1 MSRPAE
7 SVSRPGLP
15 LSGMRVLDLTRLAP
29 GPYATLVLADLG
41 AEVVKLEPPE
51 GDAARAM
58 PPGGQGELF
67 AALNRGKRSLV
78 LDLKRDGAVEA
89 VRRVLARCDVLVEGF
104 RPGVMDRLGLGHAP
118 LLEAFPGL
126 VVCALSGFGQ
136 TGPDRGRAGHD
147 LGYAARAGLLAM
159 GGRDGAPA
167 MPGAQVADIGGAWV
181 AVSGILA
188 ALLERAR
195 TGRGR
200 LVDVSLVE
208 SATSFASLHLGP
220 ALLGLPVAPAGQG
233 FLDGGLPSYGLYR
246 TEDDRWLAVAAL
258 EPKFFAALCERL
270 GLGDLTAEAYR
281 GGPEAERVRAML
293 AQTFA
298 SAPLATWQERLAG
311 LDACVEPVLLPEEV
325 RGDAHLGARGLFPG
339 RGLLA
344 TPLHLGPPASA
355 PAPALGE
362 HTRDVLAEAGLTAAE
377 IDALID

>member
-1 MSRPAE
+1 VA
-7 SVSRPGLP
+7 RPGLP
-15 LSGMRVLDLTRLAP
+15 LSGTRVLDLTRLAP

-58 PPGGQGELF
+58 PPGGEGELF

-89 VRRVLARCDVLVEGF
+89 VRRVLGRCDVLVEGF
-104 RPGVMDRLGLGHAP
+104 RPGVMDRLGLGHAA
-118 LLEAFPGL
+118 LLEAFPRL

-136 TGPDRGRAGHD
+136 TGPDRERAGHD
-147 LGYAARAGLLAM
+147 LGYVARAGLLAV
-159 GGRDGAPA
+159 GGHDGAPA

-181 AVSGILA
+181 AASGILA
-188 ALLERAR
+188 ALLERTR

-208 SATSFASLHLGP
+208 SATSFAALHLGP

-246 TEDDRWLAVAAL
+246 TADDRWLAVAAL

-270 GLGDLTAEAYR
+270 GLGDLTAEAY
-281 GGPEAERVRAML
+281 GGGKEAERVRATL
-293 AQTFA
+293 ARTFA
-298 SAPLATWQERLAG
+298 SAPLATWQERLAE

-325 RGDAHLGARGLFPG
+325 RRDAHLVARGLFPG
-339 RGLLA
+339 AGRLA

-355 PAPALGE
+355 PAPGLGE
-362 HTRDVLAEAGLTAAE
+362 HTREVLAEAGLTAAE
-377 IDALID
+377 IDALVS

>member
-1 MSRPAE
+1 MA
-7 SVSRPGLP
+7 RPGLP
-15 LSGMRVLDLTRLAP
+15 LSGVRVLDLTRLAP

-58 PPGGQGELF
+58 PPGGEGELF

-78 LDLKRDGAVEA
+78 LDLKRSGALEA

-104 RPGVMDRLGLGHAP
+104 RPGVMDRLGLGHEA
-118 LLEAFPGL
+118 LLEAFPRL

-147 LGYAARAGLLAM
+147 LGYVARAGLLAM
-159 GGRDGAPA
+159 GGREGAPA
-167 MPGAQVADIGGAWV
+167 IPGAQVADVGGAWV
-181 AVSGILA
+181 AVTGTLA
-188 ALLERAR
+188 ALLERVR

-208 SATSFASLHLGP
+208 SATSFAALHLGP
-220 ALLGLPVAPAGQG
+220 AALGLPVAPAGQG

-246 TEDDRWLAVAAL
+246 TADDRWLAVAAL

-270 GLGDLTAEAYR
+270 GLGDLTAEAY
-281 GGPEAERVRAML
+281 GGGAEAERVRAL
-293 AQTFA
+293 LVRTFA
-298 SAPLATWQERLAG
+298 GAALVTWQERLAG

-325 RGDAHLGARGLFPG
+325 HRDEHLEARGLFPAS
-339 RGLLA
+339 RLLA
-344 TPLHLGPPASA
+344 TPLHLGPPAGA
-355 PAPALGE
+355 PAPGLGE
-362 HTRDVLAEAGLTAAE
+362 HTREVLTEAGLTPAE
-377 IDALID
+377 IDALVA

>member
-1 MSRPAE
+1 VA
-7 SVSRPGLP
+7 RPGLP
-15 LSGMRVLDLTRLAP
+15 LSGVRVLDLTRLAP

-58 PPGGQGELF
+58 PPGGEGELF

-78 LDLKRDGAVEA
+78 LDLKRSGALEA

-104 RPGVMDRLGLGHAP
+104 RPGVMDRLGLGHEA
-118 LLEAFPGL
+118 LLEAFPRL

-147 LGYAARAGLLAM
+147 LGYVARAGLLAM

-167 MPGAQVADIGGAWV
+167 IPGAQVADIGGAWV
-181 AVSGILA
+181 AVTGILA
-188 ALLERAR
+188 ALLERVR

-208 SATSFASLHLGP
+208 SATSFAALHLGP
-220 ALLGLPVAPAGQG
+220 AALGLPVAPAGQG

-246 TEDDRWLAVAAL
+246 TADDRWLAVAAL

-270 GLGDLTAEAYR
+270 GLGDLTAEAY
-281 GGPEAERVRAML
+281 GGGAEAERVRAL
-293 AQTFA
+293 LVRTFA
-298 SAPLATWQERLAG
+298 GAPLATWQERLAG

-325 RGDAHLGARGLFPG
+325 LRDAHLGARGLFPAS
-339 RGLLA
+339 RGLA
-344 TPLHLGPPASA
+344 TPLLHLGPPAAA
-355 PAPALGE
+355 PAPGLGE
-362 HTRDVLAEAGLTAAE
+362 HTREVLAEAGLTPAE
-377 IDALID
+377 IDALVG